1 MMKDV
6 VISIRSLHG
15 YGGEDED
22 AIDFTTDGLYTF
34 DGETACLTYLESE
47 VTGLEGTRTSVM
59 VLPDKVVVDRDGGV
73 MSRMIFREGEK
84 NSFLYDT
91 PVGSATLNMNT
102 RGIHHRFDEHGV
114 APQWR
119 YERVRIYVDDQGI
132 LAFYYDGSP
141 YAVLERSSDAV
152 RILPL
157 EDAIDVFEKRIGI
170 VYADSF
176 DRVQIEDPSIRVTE
190 IRLGLTRVLEQ
201 NAPNRAYLVPS
212 WTFFGIEHLTSYN
225 NMSGFEGF
233 GFDGTTAVLTVNAID
248 GSVIDRNAGY

>member
-47 VTGLEGTRTSVM
+47 VTGLEGTHTSVM

-102 RGIHHRFDEHGV
+102 RGIHHRFDEHGGNM
-114 APQWR
+114 
-119 YERVRIYVDDQGI
+119 EIDYVLDMDH
-132 LAFYYDGSP
+132 AFVSRN
-141 YAVLERSSDAV
+141 LFRMT
-152 RILPL
+152 
-157 EDAIDVFEKRIGI
+157 
-170 VYADSF
+170 
-176 DRVQIEDPSIRVTE
+176 VTE
-190 IRLGLTRVLEQ
+190 QKRMGV
-201 NAPNRAYLVPS
+201 
-212 WTFFGIEHLTSYN
+212 
-225 NMSGFEGF
+225 
-233 GFDGTTAVLTVNAID
+233 
-248 GSVIDRNAGY
+248 